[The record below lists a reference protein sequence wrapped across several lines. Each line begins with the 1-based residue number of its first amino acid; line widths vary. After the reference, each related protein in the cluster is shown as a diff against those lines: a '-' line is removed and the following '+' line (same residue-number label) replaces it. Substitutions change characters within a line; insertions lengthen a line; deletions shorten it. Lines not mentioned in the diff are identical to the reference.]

1 MRTPDDQ
8 DVTLLGLKNA
18 DPATEEVL
26 FDLFFEIVPTH
37 VALLT
42 VEPKAYPLTILV
54 EEDEE
59 EGDAKTEYRL
69 WPDGSLFILNSTEI
83 V

>member
-1 MRTPDDQ
+1 MQTPGDK
-8 DVTLLGLKNA
+8 DVTLLGLKNS
-18 DPATEEVL
+18 DPATEEVV

-37 VALLT
+37 VALLL

-59 EGDAKTEYRL
+59 EADAMTEYRL
-69 WPDGSLFILNSTEI
+69 WPDGTLFLQNSTL
-83 V
+83 VV